1 MARVKLALAALL
13 CAACSAAEPATERP
27 GVALKP
33 PSAPEKQ
40 SGPTQYRQT
49 IAPIFAER
57 CTGCHGSE
65 KQKGKLA
72 LHTPEAIQKGGL
84 DGPVIVPGKP
94 GESEMLRRLRLPLE
108 DEDHMPPKDRAQPSA
123 EQIAALENWIAA
135 GASFDSPGAPVAAKV
150 VVPPADPQAI
160 AALEQAL
167 VHVEKADP
175 ATELLWIDFA
185 ANAPHWTDAELAKSL
200 APVAAQVAELS
211 LARTQAGSQT
221 LALAARM
228 PNLERLDLRASPVDD
243 GALAGLREHAHL
255 GELVLVRSKLSDAS
269 VETLLALPALKRV
282 YLWQSGITPE
292 GIARLSGERPK
303 LIVDAGDAAAVEA
316 LESEPAPKFTNQ
328 APIPGAVPAAAA
340 AVSLEPVNT
349 TCPVSGAAVN
359 KKYMIVFE
367 GRVVGFCCNKCPS
380 EFWADPEKFR
390 SKLP

>member
-1 MARVKLALAALL
+1 MARVAFALVLLAG
-13 CAACSAAEPATERP
+13 CSATAPDE
-27 GVALKP
+27 
-33 PSAPEKQ
+33 SAA
-40 SGPTQYRQT
+40 PTSYASR

-57 CTGCHGSE
+57 CTGCHGAT
-65 KQKGKLA
+65 KQKGRLA
-72 LHTPEAIQKGGL
+72 LHTPEAIQAGGL

-94 GESEMLRRLRLPLE
+94 EESEMLRRLRLPLE
-108 DEDHMPPKDRAQPSA
+108 DEDHMPPAERSQPSA
-123 EQIAALENWIAA
+123 EEIAQLEEWIRS
-135 GASFDSPGAPVAAKV
+135 GASFDSAAEPLAAKV
-150 VVPPADPQAI
+150 VVPPADPKAV

-185 ANAPHWTDAELAKSL
+185 ANAPNWTDAELAKSL
-200 APVAAQVAELS
+200 APVAPQVAELS
-211 LARTQAGSQT
+211 LARTQAGAQT

-243 GALAGLREHAHL
+243 GALAGLREHAQL

-292 GIARLSGERPK
+292 GIARLAAERPK
-303 LIVDAGDAAAVEA
+303 LVVDAGDAAAVEA
-316 LESEPAPKFTNQ
+316 LESEPEPKFTNE
-328 APIPGAVPAAAA
+328 APIPGAAPAAAA
-340 AVSLEPVNT
+340 AVSLEPVNQA
-349 TCPVSGAAVN
+349 CPVSGAAVN

-367 GRVVGFCCNKCPS
+367 GRVVGFCCNKCPT